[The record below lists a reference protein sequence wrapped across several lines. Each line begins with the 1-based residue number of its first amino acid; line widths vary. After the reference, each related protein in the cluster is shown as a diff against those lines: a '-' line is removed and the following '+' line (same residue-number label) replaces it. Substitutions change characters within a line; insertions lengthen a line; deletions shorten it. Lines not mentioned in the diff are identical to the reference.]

1 PTASIPGGT
10 NAAATGSGTLT
21 VAQFSGDPVP
31 TSASIGV
38 FGGGSFFDV
47 NIGSGNTFSSVSIT
61 LSGSGAEAYWWNGTT
76 WAAVIVNGSPVTST
90 GSSITFTIDANSS
103 PTVSQLTGTPFV
115 FAKPVVTASIAAA
128 SKTYD
133 GTNTASITACT
144 LIGVVAGDVVGCAT
158 SGPAFSS
165 ASAGTGKTVTAS
177 VSLTGTT
184 ASNYA
189 LSSSNPSTT

>member
-1 PTASIPGGT
+1 WNGTDLSTSFVSTNQLTAIVPASDLSDAGVAYVTVFTGAPGGGSSTASPLFITDSATGVSQVNVGTGVNPTASIPGGT

-76 WAAVIVNGSPVTST
+76 WAAVIVNGSAVTST

-103 PTVSQLTGTPFV
+103 PTVR
-115 FAKPVVTASIAAA
+115 
-128 SKTYD
+128 
-133 GTNTASITACT
+133 
-144 LIGVVAGDVVGCAT
+144 
-158 SGPAFSS
+158 
-165 ASAGTGKTVTAS
+165 
-177 VSLTGTT
+177 
-184 ASNYA
+184 
-189 LSSSNPSTT
+189 